1 MTVAQFGPVPKR
13 TDQRRRRNKTEPVTT
28 IAAGGTTS
36 APPLREGL
44 DPLAVQWY
52 ESLSRSAQS
61 RFYEPSDWAYAQLLA
76 ESVHEFAER
85 PSANMLKALTSA
97 MAVLLVTEGDRR
109 RMRVE
114 LERTAGE
121 AETGAKVVDYRSRLA

>member
-1 MTVAQFGPVPKR
+1 MAQFGPVPKR
-13 TDQRRRRNKTEPVTT
+13 TSERRRRNKTEPVTSLPASGVT
-28 IAAGGTTS
+28 Q

-52 ESLSRSAQS
+52 ESLSASAQS

-76 ESVHEFAER
+76 ESIHEFAER

-114 LERTAGE
+114 LERS
-121 AETGAKVVDYRSRLA
+121 AEEQPRASVVDYRSRLA